1 MTLIQEI
8 QNQVQLLPQKKQNEV
23 LNFINFLQWNKLTE
37 QPAKKR
43 PIKEHPAFGSWR
55 GRGISAL
62 KYQQELR
69 AEWDGRL

>member
-8 QNQVQLLPQKKQNEV
+8 RDQAQLLPPKKQIEV
-23 LNFINFLQWNKLTE
+23 LDFINFLQWCGLAK

-43 PIKEHPAFGSWR
+43 SVKEHPAFGSWR

>member
-1 MTLIQEI
+1 MTIIQEI
-8 QNQVQLLPQKKQNEV
+8 QKQAQLLPQRKQNEV
-23 LNFINFLQWNKLTE
+23 IKFINFLQWSELTE

-69 AEWDGRL
+69 AEWDGRV